1 MDVKSFNKLDKKE
14 AAALLTQVCGAS
26 TWVNLM
32 LKQIPFASASD
43 LISKATEIW
52 YKECGENDWK
62 EAFTHHPRIG
72 DLDQLEKKFAST
84 KEFAGKEQSGVAG
97 NDPETLKQ
105 LLECNQAYDKKYGYI
120 FIVHATGKSGGE
132 MLNLLRDRIDNRITD
147 EIHIAMGEQ
156 QKITVT
162 RFNKLL
168 SAEDWSFLKPS
179 QLTTHILDT
188 SEGKPA
194 ADVKVKLLEVCKD
207 KWQAVAQ
214 GRTNKD
220 GRIGD
225 LLPPGK
231 NLTAGAHKLI
241 FDTAHYFE
249 RRSVKSFYPRVS
261 IQFTISDNE
270 HYHVPLLL
278 NPFGYSTYRG
288 S

>member
-1 MDVKSFNKLDKKE
+1 MDLKTFNKLDKSE
-14 AAALLTQVCGAS
+14 AAAMLTQVCGSAK
-26 TWVNLM
+26 WVDLM
-32 LKQIPFASASD
+32 MKQMPFASATALLD
-43 LISKATEIW
+43 AATENW
-52 YKECGENDWK
+52 YKQCGESDWK

-84 KEFAGKEQSGVAG
+84 KDLAGKEQSGVAG
-97 NDPETLKQ
+97 NDKETLKQ
-105 LLECNQAYDKKYGYI
+105 LLECNNSYEKKYGYI
-120 FIVHATGKSGGE
+120 FIVHATGKTGSE
-132 MLNLLRDRIDNRITD
+132 MLDLLRDRLENRITD

-162 RFNKLL
+162 RFKKLL
-168 SAEDWSFLKPS
+168 AEEDWSVIKPS

-188 SEGKPA
+188 SVGKPA
-194 ADVKVKLLEVCKD
+194 AGVKLKLLEVRNE
-207 KWQAVAQ
+207 KWLAIAQ
-214 GRTNKD
+214 GRTNQD
-220 GRIGD
+220 GRIAD

-231 NLTAGAHKLI
+231 NLEAGAHKLI
-241 FDTAHYFE
+241 FETAHYFE
-249 RRSVKSFYPRVS
+249 SRSVKSFYPRVS

>member
-1 MDVKSFNKLDKKE
+1 MDVKTFNKLDRSE
-14 AAALLTQVCGAS
+14 AASMLTQICGSAN
-26 TWVNLM
+26 WVDLM
-32 LKQIPFASASD
+32 LKQMPFASATD
-43 LISKATEIW
+43 LLNAATDNW
-52 YKECGENDWK
+52 YMQCDENDWK

-84 KEFAGKEQSGVAG
+84 KDLAGKEQSGVAG
-97 NDPETLKQ
+97 NDTETLKQ
-105 LLECNQAYDKKYGYI
+105 LLECNNSYEKKYGYI
-120 FIVHATGKSGGE
+120 FIVHATGKTGSE
-132 MLNLLRDRIDNRITD
+132 MLDLLRDRLENRITD

-162 RFNKLL
+162 RFKKLL
-168 SAEDWSFLKPS
+168 ANEDWSVVKPS

-188 SEGKPA
+188 SVGKPA
-194 ADVKVKLLEVCKD
+194 TGVKVKLLEVCNE
-207 KWQAVAQ
+207 KWQAIAQ
-214 GRTNKD
+214 GRTNQD
-220 GRIGD
+220 GRIAD
-225 LLPPGK
+225 LLPPGR
-231 NLTAGAHKLI
+231 NLTAGVHKLV

-249 RRSVKSFYPRVS
+249 SSSVKSFYPRVS

>member
-1 MDVKSFNKLDKKE
+1 MDVKTFNKLDKTE
-14 AAALLTQVCGAS
+14 AASMLTQVCGSAK
-26 TWVNLM
+26 WVDLM
-32 LKQIPFASASD
+32 LKQIPFSSAIE
-43 LISKATEIW
+43 LLEAATENW
-52 YKECGENDWK
+52 YMRCEEADWK

-84 KEFAGKEQSGVAG
+84 KDLAGNEQSGVTG
-97 NDPETLKQ
+97 NDTATLKQ
-105 LLECNQAYDKKYGYI
+105 LLEGNNAYEKKYGYI
-120 FIVHATGKSGGE
+120 FIVHATGKTGGE
-132 MLNLLRDRIDNRITD
+132 MLDLLRDRLENRITD

-162 RFNKLL
+162 RFKKLL
-168 SAEDWSFLKPS
+168 AGEDWTVIKPS

-194 ADVKVKLLEVCKD
+194 AGVKVKLLEVCNE
-207 KWQAVAQ
+207 KWQAIAQ
-214 GRTNKD
+214 GRTNQD
-220 GRIGD
+220 GRIAD

-241 FDTAHYFE
+241 FDTAFYFE
-249 RRSVKSFYPRVS
+249 SRAVKSFYPRIS